1 MRKREKSMDMDMKV
15 KKYLIN
21 LSKYHGNVTEETR
34 YLFTVIQSLQKISKD
49 RRIKEIKV
57 LKEVLKLRDLPY
69 ADNNFLM
76 KQLEEMH
83 TCEK

>member
-1 MRKREKSMDMDMKV
+1 MNRKV
-15 KKYLIN
+15 KKYLSN
-21 LSKYHGNVTEETR
+21 LSKYQGNVTEETR
-34 YLFTVIQSLQKISKD
+34 YLFTVIQSLQQMGKD
-49 RRIKEIKV
+49 RRVKEIKV

-83 TCEK
+83 KCEK

>member
-1 MRKREKSMDMDMKV
+1 MRKREKSMCMNMKV
-15 KKYLIN
+15 KKYLSN

-34 YLFTVIQSLQKISKD
+34 YLFTVIQSLQKMGKD
-49 RRIKEIKV
+49 RRVKEIKA

-69 ADNNFLM
+69 ADNNFLL

-83 TCEK
+83 KCEK

>member
-1 MRKREKSMDMDMKV
+1 MCMNMKV
-15 KKYLIN
+15 KKYLSN

-34 YLFTVIQSLQKISKD
+34 YLFTVIQSLPKMSKD

-83 TCEK
+83 KCEK